1 MKLLNFLKIK
11 TYWFVAFEYKKGGK
25 TFHSELVVDTESYF
39 WEDVDAKSIYLNFL
53 NSISEV
59 FKTEEIRIRQFNRV

>member
-11 TYWFVAFEYKKGGK
+11 TYWFFAFEYKKDGK
-25 TFHSELVVDTESYF
+25 TFHSELVVHTESYF
-39 WEDVDAKSIYLNFL
+39 WENVDVTSIYLNFL